1 MLKCLYHLFEIL
13 FCLEGFPEIFEFLF
27 CFLQLLVLFRVGFND
42 SGLGG
47 VGRGRS
53 ACGCSNSSDPATG
66 LREVQSTTGN
76 PWEYKFWQLTILVCN
91 IQRGIVSL
99 PAATTDTATRVVV
112 VVAVVVG
119 CFDPLIQAVVGL
131 LQLLEHRADG
141 SQFLSTAATAYA
153 VAAEAMA
160 VITVRLFDLS

>member
-1 MLKCLYHLFEIL
+1 MAIDNF
-13 FCLEGFPEIFEFLF
+13 
-27 CFLQLLVLFRVGFND
+27 
-42 SGLGG
+42 
-47 VGRGRS
+47 
-53 ACGCSNSSDPATG
+53 SSQYS
-66 LREVQSTTGN
+66 E
-76 PWEYKFWQLTILVCN
+76 
-91 IQRGIVSL
+91 RGIVLL
-99 PAATTDTATRVVV
+99 PVATTDTATRVVVV